1 MPSVFT
7 RIIDGELP
15 GTLVHRDDLA
25 VAIMTIN
32 PINEGHVLVI
42 PRLEV
47 DRWTDLPMER
57 ANHLF
62 HLAHRIGNAQI
73 RAFGCQRAALIIA
86 GFEVPH
92 VHLHVI
98 PANGL
103 EHVSFDN
110 AARFVEPSELHAAA
124 NRIIAEL

>member
-1 MPSVFT
+1 
-7 RIIDGELP
+7 
-15 GTLVHRDDLA
+15 
-25 VAIMTIN
+25 MTIN
-32 PINEGHVLVI
+32 PINVGHVLVI
-42 PRLEV
+42 PRQEV
-47 DRWTDLPMER
+47 DRWTDLPVDLTT
-57 ANHLF
+57 HLF

-73 RAFGCQRAALIIA
+73 SAFSCQRAALIIA

-110 AARFVEPSELHAAA
+110 AARFVEPSELDSAAR
-124 NRIIAEL
+124 RIVEAL

>member
-7 RIIDGELP
+7 RIIAGELP
-15 GTLVHRDDLA
+15 GTFVHRDDVA

-32 PINEGHVLVI
+32 PINVGHVLVI
-42 PRLEV
+42 PRQEV
-47 DRWTDLPMER
+47 DRWTDLPVDLTT
-57 ANHLF
+57 HLF

-73 RAFGCQRAALIIA
+73 SAFSCQRAALIIA

-110 AARFVEPSELHAAA
+110 AARFVEPSELDSAAR
-124 NRIIAEL
+124 RIVEAL